1 MNLSV
6 LCTVGLKKV
15 KKTIVTFL
23 QNETVYLHLDVYE
36 ESNKTKI
43 DRIALHCSWQIAEHY
58 EQVVGTDVSEA
69 QFMKIY

>member
-6 LCTVGLKKV
+6 SCTVGLKKV

-43 DRIALHCSWQIAEHY
+43 DRIALHCS
-58 EQVVGTDVSEA
+58 
-69 QFMKIY
+69 